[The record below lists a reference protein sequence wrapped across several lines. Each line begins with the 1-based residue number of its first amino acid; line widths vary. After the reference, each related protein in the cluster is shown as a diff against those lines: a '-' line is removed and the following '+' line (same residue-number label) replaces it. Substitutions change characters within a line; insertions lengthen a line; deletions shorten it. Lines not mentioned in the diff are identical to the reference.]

1 MKSSE
6 SYSGQ
11 LLFYVNLVS
20 LIRKNP
26 RYTKMSPEE
35 VFGKFVSHQMMVKD
49 AKYIDD
55 VANGSLSSTKPRA
68 IAFKA
73 TNNTEALPNKVAQV
87 EAVDLNDEGMDLV
100 IKRFKAPLKG
110 ESRLEWG

>member
-1 MKSSE
+1 
-6 SYSGQ
+6 
-11 LLFYVNLVS
+11 
-20 LIRKNP
+20 
-26 RYTKMSPEE
+26 MSPEE

-55 VANGSLSSTKPRA
+55 VANGSLPSTKPRA
-68 IAFKA
+68 IAFKE

-87 EAVDLNDEGMDLV
+87 EAVGLNDEGMDLV

-110 ESRLEWG
+110 HKDYFNKNKSKKARLLQVQ